1 MSLTTETIN
10 TLSKKYLEIKEQIKA
25 LEAIE
30 ADLKK
35 DLLAVGTT
43 ETNEYKIEVKE
54 VVQNRVVSANEL
66 LEALGPVV
74 VTEHGLIKESKY
86 DKLVVKGK

>member
-1 MSLTTETIN
+1 MSLTNQTIN

-30 ADLKK
+30 SELKK
-35 DLLAVGTT
+35 DLIKFGST
-43 ETNEYKIEVKE
+43 ETDDYKIEVKE
-54 VVQNRVVSANEL
+54 VTQNRVVSANEL

-74 VTEHGLIKESKY
+74 VVEKGLIKESKY
-86 DKLVVKGK
+86 DKLTVKAK